1 MTVTIRQIDAKGQ
14 EASGEEGQ
22 MTVMI
27 VGFVLLSLLLATVV
41 MAVSAVYIEHKKLL
55 SLADGAASAAA
66 DSYTLGAVEAG
77 LGSPTAVL
85 TAERVRNETQSY
97 LNRNGAFERFDGL
110 AVASGTGTPDSSTA
124 EVVLSAVV
132 QPPIVNFLLPEG
144 VLIEASSSARSRLTR

>member
-1 MTVTIRQIDAKGQ
+1 MTIRQIDAKGQ
-14 EASGEEGQ
+14 AASSEEGQ
-22 MTVMI
+22 MMVMI
-27 VGFVLLSLLLATVV
+27 VGFVLLSLLLATVI

-55 SLADGAASAAA
+55 SLADGAAAAAA

-97 LNRNGAFERFDGL
+97 LNRNAAFARFDGL
-110 AVASGTGTPDSSTA
+110 AVAPGTGTPDSSTA